1 MTGVSYVT
9 NDKGHATAVLVPL
22 KKWDQVQHSLEKL
35 KILQDLKSSF
45 KEMGQH
51 AKGKLKTP
59 TTAQLLAQL

>member
-9 NDKGHATAVLVPL
+9 DEKGKPTAVLVPL
-22 KKWDQVQHSLEKL
+22 KEWDEVQHNLEKL

>member
-9 NDKGHATAVLVPL
+9 NERGKATAVLVPL
-22 KKWDQVQHSLEKL
+22 KKWDEVQHSLEKL
-35 KILQDLKSSF
+35 KILEDLENGF
-45 KEMGQH
+45 KQMDQH